1 MSVNNGDL
9 ARHGDRDTGG
19 RFVRGN
25 SVGLGNPAHKRM
37 RQLRQQFLDCV
48 DDQAVQEVTATL
60 IEMAK
65 GGDTQAMRIF
75 YEWTIGRPPQAVELS
90 GPDGEPLA
98 MGAILAVIT
107 EALAEHPD
115 ARIKL
120 AAAFHRRGESRDGLP
135 QLGSS
140 D

>member
-1 MSVNNGDL
+1 MSVNNDDP
-9 ARHGDRDTGG
+9 APHGDRDTGG

-75 YEWTIGRPPQAVELS
+75 YEWTIGRPPQAIELS
-90 GPDGEPLA
+90 GPDGVPLNMVKVVTTIMA
-98 MGAILAVIT
+98 
-107 EALAEHPD
+107 ALGNDPESQ
-115 ARIKL
+115 ARVGQALRQLEIMS
-120 AAAFHRRGESRDGLP
+120 ESTQA
-135 QLGSS
+135 QLE
-140 D
+140 